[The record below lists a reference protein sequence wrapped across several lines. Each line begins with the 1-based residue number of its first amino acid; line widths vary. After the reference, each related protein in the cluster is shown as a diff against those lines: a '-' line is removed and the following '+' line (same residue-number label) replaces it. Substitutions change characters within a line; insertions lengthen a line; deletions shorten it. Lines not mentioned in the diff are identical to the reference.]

1 MNHCALTFTAL
12 CSMAPW
18 INMRVWESTDC
29 NLSYAVVTVVGDG
42 FCFVVCKPITHWG
55 LHEKHGD
62 RLKNIFNK
70 HYSDITWVPWCCK
83 SPATWLWQLFQAN
96 NNWDHKSSMLLAL
109 CVGNPSVIHG
119 FPSQRTSVLD
129 SVSLSWHL
137 YDFMNDKLDTSA
149 LCKTGDSS
157 ALAISWKNIT
167 CIYCKSPSTSRTQS
181 QNLIVSRVVLQLSL
195 PNPLKPGV
203 KSSMKM

>member
-1 MNHCALTFTAL
+1 MQANNSLRPPRKKWWSFEKYFSINITVTSHECHGVANHQQH
-12 CSMAPW
+12 
-18 INMRVWESTDC
+18 D
-29 NLSYAVVTVVGDG
+29 
-42 FCFVVCKPITHWG
+42 FV
-55 LHEKHGD
+55 
-62 RLKNIFNK
+62 
-70 HYSDITWVPWCCK
+70 
-83 SPATWLWQLFQAN
+83 WQLFQAN

-109 CVGNPSVIHG
+109 CMGNPSVIRG

-149 LCKTGDSS
+149 LCKTGNSS

-167 CIYCKSPSTSRTQS
+167 CIYCKTPSTSRTQS